1 MRNTTLQP
9 SGLILRDWRT
19 FCTNKQTDPDNSN
32 PSINEGERSFIALR
46 RLYSWMRTS
55 MTENRLTDLAR
66 MHIYPYRLSN
76 VSDIRVIHIF
86 SLNQPRR
93 LETKR
98 LHDFGRKYN
107 FFFLSYQRIFFNF
120 FLKQDS
126 LKFILYMLRTP
137 SLT

>member
-1 MRNTTLQP
+1 
-9 SGLILRDWRT
+9 
-19 FCTNKQTDPDNSN
+19 
-32 PSINEGERSFIALR
+32 
-46 RLYSWMRTS
+46 

-66 MHIYPYRLSN
+66 MHIYPDRLSN

-93 LETKR
+93 LEPKR

-137 SLT
+137 SLHSLTKSCYSLTLVPGVKTNDKFYLLHLLVYYIYN

>member
-1 MRNTTLQP
+1 MNSQTLSVLESWEIPLCNLQDLYCETE
-9 SGLILRDWRT
+9 GFFVQINRLIQIILT
-19 FCTNKQTDPDNSN
+19 HPVTS
-32 PSINEGERSFIALR
+32 NEGERSFIVLR

-76 VSDIRVIHIF
+76 VSDIRVIDIF

-107 FFFLSYQRIFFNF
+107 FFFFSYQRIFFIF
-120 FLKQDS
+120 F
-126 LKFILYMLRTP
+126 
-137 SLT
+137 